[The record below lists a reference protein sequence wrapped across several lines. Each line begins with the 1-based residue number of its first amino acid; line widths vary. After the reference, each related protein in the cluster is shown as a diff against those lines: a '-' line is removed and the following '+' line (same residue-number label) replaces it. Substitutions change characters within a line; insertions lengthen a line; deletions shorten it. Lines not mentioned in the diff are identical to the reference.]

1 VQRRFNGARVFQTK
15 GCLNCHL
22 ISGNGGRRG
31 PDLTYIGGTLSESD
45 IIIRIV
51 NGGVNMPAFGNS
63 IKPEELAQLTAFLQ
77 SRKRPMPA
85 GLETTH
91 R

>member
-1 VQRRFNGARVFQTK
+1 MT
-15 GCLNCHL
+15 
-22 ISGNGGRRG
+22 
-31 PDLTYIGGTLSESD
+31 
-45 IIIRIV
+45 IRIV

-85 GLETTH
+85 GLEMTH
-91 R
+91 P